1 MNRKHLHVD
10 KAFLARW
17 FAFPFILFAAGSLS
31 AQQFS
36 FNDSW
41 GDQGFTLV
49 RETPTEV
56 VITFSIHDFT
66 LTDQVINR
74 EEMKTIQL
82 TGAFLQNNE
91 GAPNLP
97 GRGKYIALP
106 RGATVRIS
114 SLETRTVSI
123 PDMNIS
129 PAPRLP
135 LVTDLP
141 PLHFEKDMDI
151 YGKNE
156 FYPAQPVILSELRK
170 VRGVDA
176 VILGITPFQ
185 YNPVTRELVVIRDI
199 RVEISFEGG
208 NGIFGE
214 ERYRSRTWDPILRDL
229 FINHASLP
237 EVNYSSRDNGSRD
250 QNWEYVIITPD
261 NPYFF
266 GWADSLRKWR
276 NAQGIPTMVV
286 KLSQIGGNTSSAIE
300 NYINNAYNNWP
311 TAPSAFLLL
320 ADYGSSGDNTII
332 SPLWDNYCISDN
344 LYADVDGD
352 DLPDVALARIT
363 AQNPDQLSTMIG
375 KMMNYELSPP
385 TDPDFYDHPISA
397 GGWQSD
403 RWFILCAD
411 ICCGFWEHELNKE
424 PVREYA
430 GYGSGAPSYWST
442 NPNTDMVV
450 NYFGPN
456 GQEYIPQTPSHLT
469 DWGGSASRINADLNA
484 GAFMIVHRDHGEDS
498 GWSSPSYFKSKLAG
512 LDQNPLP
519 YVFSL
524 NCLTGKFNMNGEC
537 FAETFHRHPFGALGI
552 IAATE
557 VSYSFVN
564 DAYAWGLWDHMWPGF
579 DPAYGS
585 PETNYHW
592 IQPGFANASAKYY
605 LEASNWPYNPENK
618 PHTYYLFHHH
628 GDAYMYVYSEV
639 PQTLMVSH
647 EDDVDPGENAFPIT
661 ATQGSLIGLS
671 INGNYLAS
679 AIATGS
685 AQNILITP
693 QPQGTVIKVVVTKQ
707 NYERYSAN
715 VMVMGP
721 PTPAVSPSPGNHAL
735 GVAPFTSLHWSQGP
749 LGYVEYYK
757 IYLGTDDPPTNIING
772 TTVTDT
778 SFSPPA
784 YLDFETSYN
793 WRVDSYNSFGSAQG
807 AIWDFKIDTPPD
819 ENFETGNFSSFDW
832 YFGGNANWQTTW
844 SQARHGSF
852 SAGSGAISP
861 GQTSSL
867 LIENQSE
874 SFFMVSISFWVKT
887 STVADANVLQFLIDG
902 EVKGEWSGETEWT
915 EGNFSFIAGEHLFEW
930 KYSKN
935 QEKGDDEDAVWL
947 DYIQFPPGSL
957 PVIVHAGDDLV
968 LCEGD
973 TPELNGIATNYMSL
987 LWTTSG
993 DGSFNDPTILD
1004 PVYTPGVADIE
1015 SGAVTLIL
1023 TATRNNNSTSDDL
1036 GLTIY
1041 RAPVVS
1047 AGGTGE
1053 ICQGEAYACLAAEA
1067 EHFGELTWTSPG
1079 DGSFDDPGLLNPV
1092 YTPGPGDIESG
1103 QAELILMATGMAP
1116 CAGSSDTLRLTVHP
1130 LPGVPALPD
1139 GPAEVDLFYTNT
1151 STYTTVGAIHANYY
1165 EWAIQPAEAGSLDN
1179 DSQDCIVY
1187 WNPSFQGDVLIS
1199 VKGMND
1205 CGEGGDSEA
1214 LDVVVY
1220 NTVGVAGPDDRDLM
1234 VEILPNPNHGEFLLR
1249 MFSKKN
1255 ISLNVFLTSSAG
1267 QILFKDPDFTVK
1279 GWSQK
1284 AYMFPDMED
1293 GIYFIQIRSD
1303 TMIITKKIIILHTL

>member
-1 MNRKHLHVD
+1 MIKQNLHF
-10 KAFLARW
+10 KKKNLSGLATL
-17 FAFPFILFAAGSLS
+17 LFALFSAFSLS
-31 AQQFS
+31 AQQFTYS
-36 FNDSW
+36 DSW
-41 GDQGFTLV
+41 GGQGFTLV
-49 RETPTEV
+49 RETPAGV
-56 VITFSIHDFT
+56 VITFSINDFS
-66 LTDQVINR
+66 LTDQVINQ

-82 TGAFLQNNE
+82 PGAFLQNNE

-106 RGATVRIS
+106 QGATVRIS
-114 SLETRTVSI
+114 SLETRTVSF
-123 PDMNIS
+123 PDVNIS

-141 PLHFEKDMDI
+141 PLHFEKNINI

-156 FYPAQPVILSELRK
+156 FYPAQPVILSEPRK

-185 YNPVTRELVVIRDI
+185 YNPVTRELTVIRDLRI
-199 RVEISFEGG
+199 EISFEGG

-237 EVNYSSRDNGSRD
+237 EADYSSRENGSRD

-261 NPYFF
+261 NPYFYS
-266 GWADSLRKWR
+266 WADSLRKWR
-276 NAQGIPTMVV
+276 NSQGIRTGVV

-311 TAPSAFLLL
+311 VAPSAFLLL
-320 ADYGSSGDNTII
+320 ADYGTSGDNTIVA
-332 SPLWDNYCISDN
+332 PEWNNYCISDN

-363 AQNPDQLSTMIG
+363 AQNADQLSTMIG

-411 ICCGFWEHELNKE
+411 ICLGFWEHELNKE

-456 GQEYIPQTPSHLT
+456 GLEYIPQTPSHLT

-484 GAFMIVHRDHGEDS
+484 GAFMIIHRDHGEEM
-498 GWSSPSYFKSKLAG
+498 GWSSPAYYNSDLAQ
-512 LDQNPLP
+512 LDENPLSF
-519 YVFSL
+519 VFSL
-524 NCLTGKFNMNGEC
+524 NCLTGKFNLGGEC
-537 FAETFHRHPFGALGI
+537 FSEAFHRHTHGALGI

-585 PETNYHW
+585 PESNSHW
-592 IQPGFANASAKYY
+592 IRPGFANASAKYY

-628 GDAYMYVYSEV
+628 GDAYMYVYSEL
-639 PQTLMVSH
+639 PQTLMVTH
-647 EDDVDPGENAFPIT
+647 ENELDPGGNVFTIT

-685 AQNILITP
+685 PQNILITP
-693 QPQGTVIKVVVTKQ
+693 QQQGTVIKVVATKQ
-707 NYERYSAN
+707 NHERYTAN
-715 VMVMGP
+715 VLVAGP
-721 PTPAVSPSPGNHAL
+721 PTPAVSPSPGNHAQ
-735 GVAPFTSLHWSQGP
+735 GVAPFTTLHWSPGP

-772 TTVTDT
+772 TVVTDT
-778 SFSPPA
+778 SFTPPVH
-784 YLDFETSYN
+784 LDFETSYN

-807 AIWDFKIDTPPD
+807 AIWDFKIDAPPD

-844 SQARHGSF
+844 SQARHGTF
-852 SAGSGAISP
+852 SARSGAISP
-861 GQTSSL
+861 GQSSSL

-874 SFFMVSISFWVKT
+874 SFFMVSISFWIKT
-887 STVADANVLQFLIDG
+887 STVEGANVLQFLIDG
-902 EVKGEWSGETEWT
+902 EVKGEWSGETDWT
-915 EGNFSFIAGEHLFEW
+915 EGTFSFIAGEHNFEW
-930 KYSKN
+930 KYIKN
-935 QEKGDDEDAVWL
+935 QEKGADEDAVWL

-957 PVIVHAGDDLV
+957 PVIVHAGDDMI

-973 TPELNGIATNYMSL
+973 TPGLNGNATNYMSL
-987 LWTTSG
+987 FWTTSG

-1015 SGAVTLIL
+1015 SGAVILTL
-1023 TATRNNNSTSDDL
+1023 TATRNLNSTSDDL
-1036 GLTIY
+1036 ALTIY
-1041 RAPVVS
+1041 RAPVVA

-1053 ICQGEAYACLAAEA
+1053 ICQGDAYECLSASA
-1067 EHFGELTWTSPG
+1067 EHILELAWTSSG
-1079 DGSFDDPGLLNPV
+1079 DGFFNDPGLLNPL

-1103 QAELILMATGMAP
+1103 QTELVLTATGYTP
-1116 CAGSSDTLRLTVHP
+1116 CKEMSDTLLLTVEP
-1130 LPGVPALPD
+1130 LPGICAIPS
-1139 GPAEVDLFYTNT
+1139 GSTEVDIYYTNT
-1151 STYTTVGAIHANYY
+1151 STYTTEGAIHAHYY
-1165 EWAIQPAEAGSLDN
+1165 EWTILPPEAGSLDN

-1187 WNPSFQGDVLIS
+1187 WNPSFQGDALIS
-1199 VKGMND
+1199 VRGIND
-1205 CGEGGDSEA
+1205 CGEGTESEA
-1214 LDVVVY
+1214 LEVTVY
-1220 NTVGVAGPDDRDLM
+1220 NTVNVADQDEEGP
-1234 VEILPNPNHGEFLLR
+1234 VVTILPNPNEGVFTLSI
-1249 MFSKKN
+1249 FSKT
-1255 ISLNVFLTSSAG
+1255 ILSLDVFLTSSTG
-1267 QILFKDPDFTVK
+1267 KVVVSDLNLPVN
-1279 GWSQK
+1279 GWIHK
-1284 AYMFPDMED
+1284 TYAFPSLEE
-1293 GIYFIQIRSD
+1293 GVYVIHIRGD
-1303 TMIITKKIIILHTL
+1303 EIIKTKKIVIIH